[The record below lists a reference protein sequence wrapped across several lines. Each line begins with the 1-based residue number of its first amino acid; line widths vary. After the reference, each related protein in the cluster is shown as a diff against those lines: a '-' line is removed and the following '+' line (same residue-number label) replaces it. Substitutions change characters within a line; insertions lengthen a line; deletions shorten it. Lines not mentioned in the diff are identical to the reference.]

1 MSPTQES
8 TYLHVVIVIMASA
21 LAVGDL
27 KDEFAK
33 FLESAIKFYVSLVEK
48 LQLKEQL
55 STDGHSKR
63 KV

>member
-33 FLESAIKFYVSLVEK
+33 FLESAIKFYVSLVEQ
-48 LQLKEQL
+48 LQQKEQL